1 MLRGLPGSHIGEG
14 KTFRKKLN
22 IGDIGEQKTVAYLNA
37 FSRDSCDRVVR
48 DSNTLVLIKISK
60 YSKT

>member
-37 FSRDSCDRVVR
+37 FSQDSCDHVERV
-48 DSNTLVLIKISK
+48 SNTLV
-60 YSKT
+60 